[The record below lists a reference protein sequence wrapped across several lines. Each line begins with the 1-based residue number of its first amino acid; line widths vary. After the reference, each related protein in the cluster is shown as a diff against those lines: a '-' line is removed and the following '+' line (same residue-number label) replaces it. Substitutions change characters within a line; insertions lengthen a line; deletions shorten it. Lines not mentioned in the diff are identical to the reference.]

1 MASLHPMYTALGRPW
16 KAETAAHGACP
27 TPVQALDRHQ
37 GWSGRCTQPPVVS
50 GPLGSGRR
58 TASDPQHRAGRTLPD
73 HRLPTHEG
81 DPRGVTPVERVADG
95 PGRRQ
100 GVMLRTPTV

>member
-1 MASLHPMYTALGRPW
+1 MALLRPMCTASGRPW
-16 KAETAAHGACP
+16 KAETAAHGAGP

-37 GWSGRCTQPPVVS
+37 GWSGRYTQPPVVS
-50 GPLGSGRR
+50 GPLGSDQR
-58 TASDPQHRAGRTLPD
+58 TASNPQHCPGRTLPD
-73 HRLPTHEG
+73 HRLPTHDG
-81 DPRGVTPVERVADG
+81 DPRGVTPVKRVADG